1 MSEIQKTYVTDAL
14 KDVKHHKSLL
24 KIIANDVSDNEK
36 VFENLESAVHYL
48 EFAIEVLEALS
59 E

>member
-1 MSEIQKTYVTDAL
+1 MSEVQKSYVTDAL

-24 KIIANDVSDNEK
+24 KIIANDVSNEK
-36 VFENLESAVHYL
+36 VTENLASAVHYL

>member
-1 MSEIQKTYVTDAL
+1 MSEIQKSYVTDAL

-24 KIIANDVSDNEK
+24 KIIANDLSDEK
-36 VFENLESAVHYL
+36 IIENLSSAVSYL
-48 EFAIEVLEALS
+48 EFAIETLEALS

>member
-1 MSEIQKTYVTDAL
+1 MSEIQKAYVTDAL

-24 KIIANDVSDNEK
+24 KIIANDVTNEK
-36 VFENLESAVHYL
+36 VTENLASVVSYL